1 MKRKEHLDDMDM
13 EVKFKFDNLFIN
25 GTYRIE
31 VIFEVIIQSL
41 FRIVRN
47 KAVSGKPI
55 ISIIMMKL

>member
-31 VIFEVIIQSL
+31 VILKGLLALI
-41 FRIVRN
+41 
-47 KAVSGKPI
+47 
-55 ISIIMMKL
+55 

>member
-31 VIFEVIIQSL
+31 VLFE
-41 FRIVRN
+41 
-47 KAVSGKPI
+47 
-55 ISIIMMKL
+55 